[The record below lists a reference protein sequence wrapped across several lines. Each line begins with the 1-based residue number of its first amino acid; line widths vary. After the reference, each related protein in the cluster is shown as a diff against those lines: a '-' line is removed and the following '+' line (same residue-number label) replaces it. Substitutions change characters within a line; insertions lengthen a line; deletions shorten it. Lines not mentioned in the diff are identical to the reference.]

1 MTRDAGESGADGVT
15 RRGVL
20 GGLSTLS
27 VAGVADGVAAGGRQT
42 GEPVYRDDFSRD
54 TLSEYAV
61 DQYVSGKYEGV
72 DGSVRHRP
80 AADAVHV
87 HAPENITM
95 SLSRRGLDL
104 PERGRVRFD
113 FDVLRE
119 YPVTNDLRVVLV
131 EDENNRLAWRT
142 AGIEYENSVELVS
155 GGRTVA
161 TDTEPG
167 TVGPGEGYT
176 VVATWRP
183 DRMALWVDGERRVVA
198 DGDTTSVSPSTL
210 QLRVFQ
216 ADARLQR
223 VTVTRTTATDT
234 PTSAAPASATERAT
248 TGSESGSGGPGLPE
262 IGVLGGFGAMMLYAL
277 SRDREDTDDTTDD
290 AETRPEDD
298 SRPPRDSRRR

>member
-1 MTRDAGESGADGVT
+1 
-15 RRGVL
+15 
-20 GGLSTLS
+20 
-27 VAGVADGVAAGGRQT
+27 
-42 GEPVYRDDFSRD
+42 
-54 TLSEYAV
+54 
-61 DQYVSGKYEGV
+61 
-72 DGSVRHRP
+72 
-80 AADAVHV
+80 
-87 HAPENITM
+87 
-95 SLSRRGLDL
+95 
-104 PERGRVRFD
+104 
-113 FDVLRE
+113 
-119 YPVTNDLRVVLV
+119 
-131 EDENNRLAWRT
+131 
-142 AGIEYENSVELVS
+142 
-155 GGRTVA
+155 
-161 TDTEPG
+161 
-167 TVGPGEGYT
+167 
-176 VVATWRP
+176 
-183 DRMALWVDGERRVVA
+183 MALWVDGERRVVA